1 MTTDIAQFFGSGG
14 IAAATGTQ
22 NQTSESGH
30 SAMGEPSDTI
40 HNVYRATVSLAQNT
54 TTNVLSLTASGY
66 LCCFYM
72 KNDCGNTISDLE
84 GHVVIDGT
92 EVIDINF
99 NTVTNNDGGIIW
111 PPYIFETAD
120 TDRYL
125 PMGGFPL
132 RFETSLLLR
141 MRSDRSGTNTC
152 RAYYAY
158 ILD

>member
-1 MTTDIAQFFGSGG
+1 MTTDMATFFGTG
-14 IAAATGTQ
+14 IAATTGTQ
-22 NQTSESGH
+22 NQTSETGH
-30 SAMGEPSDTI
+30 SAFGEPSDTR
-40 HNVYRATVSLAQNT
+40 HNVFRAEPILPQNT

-72 KNDCGNTISDLE
+72 KNDCGSTISDLE
-84 GHVVIDGT
+84 GNVVIDGT

-99 NTVTNNDGGIIW
+99 NNVANNDGGLIW

-132 RFETSLLLR
+132 RFKTSLVLR
-141 MRSDRSGTNTC
+141 MRSDRSGNSQC